1 MKCAYHIERDAV
13 ATCSVCGRGLCQECA
28 NKINPPQCLGCFADG
43 LEGQKKEIIK
53 SLVVAAIIAVVVF
66 IIAKDEGAEVPA
78 SLLFALAPFG
88 WIALNKITPSFF
100 LFMPIIGWIIYFVF
114 KLFISIM
121 VGMVAL
127 PYKVIKSIIQIKG
140 INQQLAIVRGMEI

>member
-1 MKCAYHIERDAV
+1 
-13 ATCSVCGRGLCQECA
+13 
-28 NKINPPQCLGCFADG
+28 
-43 LEGQKKEIIK
+43 
-53 SLVVAAIIAVVVF
+53 
-66 IIAKDEGAEVPA
+66 
-78 SLLFALAPFG
+78 
-88 WIALNKITPSFF
+88 
-100 LFMPIIGWIIYFVF
+100 MPIIGWIIYFVF